1 MKALLI
7 KDWKLLMSQ
16 KQFFLVTVVIVGV
29 FLFTSENLAFV
40 VSYATIMYTIFT
52 ISTISYDDYHNGMS
66 FLMTLPISR
75 KDYVAE
81 KYTFGIFMGGGTAAV
96 VIGAAAAVC
105 KVRNIGISVEELLI
119 SVMTAILVSMFFLS
133 FTIPIQLKFG
143 AEKGRMALM
152 AVSMVCFVLIMGGA
166 ALAKRMGW
174 KGGELGELFGKID
187 KAPLG
192 IIIGGIGAGC
202 VCILLVSAFLSLR
215 VLRKREF

>member
-7 KDWKLLMSQ
+7 KDWKLFMSQ
-16 KQFFLVTVVIVGV
+16 KQFFLITVVIVGV
-29 FLFTSENLAFV
+29 FLFSAKNTAFV

-66 FLMTLPISR
+66 FLMTLPVSR

-81 KYTFGIFMGGGTAAV
+81 KYTFGILMGGGTAVIV
-96 VIGAAAAVC
+96 VAAAAAVF
-105 KVRNIGISVEELLI
+105 KVRNTGVSAEELLV
-119 SVMTAILVSMFFLS
+119 SAMTGLLVAVFFLS
-133 FTIPIQLKFG
+133 FTIPSQLKFG

-174 KGGELGELFGKID
+174 KGGELGELFRKID

-192 IIIGGIGAGC
+192 MIIGGLGAGC
-202 VCILLVSAFLSLR
+202 VLLLLVSAFISLR
-215 VLRKREF
+215 VLGKREF